1 MTANAIEWRVVAF
14 AEQIGRIAGTVQAKE
29 EGRMDRDTLY
39 QQIASVRDGA
49 MDLLEQLAGGG
60 ATKASKKN
68 PAPAGRAEVTKGVAA
83 AWSTRPVRNIVS
95 RCRPIRARTLRT
107 VRRQKCGR

>member
-39 QQIASVRDGA
+39 QQIAEEEPGRGGARGSNKGRSGGVAPAIKVFGSVRELG
-49 MDLLEQLAGGG
+49 
-60 ATKASKKN
+60 
-68 PAPAGRAEVTKGVAA
+68 
-83 AWSTRPVRNIVS
+83 I
-95 RCRPIRARTLRT
+95 AR
-107 VRRQKCGR
+107 V